1 MYVYIYI
8 YIYIYICVCVCMCVC
23 VTIFRQRKQLVTFSA
38 QIGPKMDLWFKIQK
52 TNVGIRISTLE
63 IRCVAI
69 FSQNGQL

>member
-1 MYVYIYI
+1 MRV
-8 YIYIYICVCVCMCVC
+8 CVCVCVCVYVCVC

-38 QIGPKMDLWFKIQK
+38 QICPKMDLWFKIQK